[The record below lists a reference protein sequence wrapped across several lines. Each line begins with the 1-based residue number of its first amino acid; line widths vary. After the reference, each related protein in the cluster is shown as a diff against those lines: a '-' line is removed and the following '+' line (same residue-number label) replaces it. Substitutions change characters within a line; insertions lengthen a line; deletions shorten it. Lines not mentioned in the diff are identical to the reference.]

1 MDFGTNLRNLRIQRG
16 YTQERL
22 AKALQTSQ
30 ASITAWERGSREPD
44 FRTIKRLAEF
54 FSVPMSALLPSED
67 LVQDDE
73 VHKMAESLHLNP
85 KLRLL
90 FDRTRNFNDRDL
102 DAMLAIA
109 ESIQRK
115 QEE

>member
-1 MDFGTNLRNLRIQRG
+1 MKFGENLKSIRIQRG

-22 AKALQTSQ
+22 AKALSTSQ
-30 ASITAWERGSREPD
+30 ASITAWERGTREPD

-54 FSVPMSALLPSED
+54 FNVPMSALLPSED
-67 LVQDDE
+67 LYDADE
-73 VHKMAESLHLNP
+73 VHQMAESLHMNP

-90 FDRTRNFNDRDL
+90 FDRTKNFDDHDL

-109 ESIQRK
+109 ESINRRQN
-115 QEE
+115 E

>member
-1 MDFGTNLRNLRIQRG
+1 MKFGDNLRNIRVQRG

-30 ASITAWERGSREPD
+30 AAITAWERGTREPD
-44 FRTIKRLAEF
+44 FRTIKRIAEF

-67 LVQDDE
+67 LYQDDE
-73 VHKMAESLHLNP
+73 VQQMAESLHLNP

-90 FDRTRNFNDRDL
+90 FDRTKNFDDQ
-102 DAMLAIA
+102 DMDTMLSVA
-109 ESIQRK
+109 ESITRRQNN
-115 QEE
+115 